1 MESRC
6 RVPSAPPRAQT
17 ASLAHAHEPPSRR
30 GRTHSLSLSP
40 PPNLGVMHPLCS
52 RPPRPP
58 RHLREV
64 RVCSCSSGRVSP
76 VPWTSNSQ
84 DRVAAVHPSAA
95 LPAAPP

>member
-1 MESRC
+1 
-6 RVPSAPPRAQT
+6 
-17 ASLAHAHEPPSRR
+17 
-30 GRTHSLSLSP
+30 
-40 PPNLGVMHPLCS
+40 MHPLCS

-64 RVCSCSSGRVSP
+64 ALRVCSSTSGRVSP

-95 LPAAPP
+95 LSAAPP